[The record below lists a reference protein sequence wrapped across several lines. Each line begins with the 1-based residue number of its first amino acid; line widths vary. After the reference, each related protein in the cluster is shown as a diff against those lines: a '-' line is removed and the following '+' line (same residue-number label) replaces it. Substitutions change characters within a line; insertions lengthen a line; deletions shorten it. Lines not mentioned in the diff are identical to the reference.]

1 MGETKDLKA
10 ILQAHAF
17 FADMSAR
24 ELDVVAGCASSV
36 RFEPGRLITKASD
49 PAESCYLI
57 RDGRVAVEVTPPGR
71 GSIIIETLADG
82 DLLGWSWLFPP
93 YTWNLDA
100 RPLEPVRA
108 IALDGKCLRAKM
120 ESDHDFGYSLHTR
133 FARLMLDRIRAL
145 REQLIA
151 HV

>member
-1 MGETKDLKA
+1 MGEIKDLKPT
-10 ILQAHAF
+10 LKAHPF
-17 FADMSAR
+17 FADLSPAQ
-24 ELDVVAGCASSV
+24 LNVLVGCATNA
-36 RFEPGRLITKASD
+36 RFDPGEFITRANEPADKFFI
-49 PAESCYLI
+49 I
-57 RDGRVAVEVTPPGR
+57 RDGRVAVQITPPGR

-82 DLLGWSWLFPP
+82 DVIGWSWLFPP

-100 RPLEPVRA
+100 RPMETVRA

-120 ESDHDFGYSLHTR
+120 EKDHDFGYAMHTR
-133 FARLMLDRIRAL
+133 FARLMLERIRSL